1 MSQHTYLTEFCVVV
15 ASGSKATH
23 KSRVARLHSA
33 RCRRR
38 GFQRLL
44 LVLRHVGMG
53 VGVGEGS
60 PDGGW
65 GFGEATTRAAKGVL
79 SHSSGWQGSNTF
91 STGIQGVLVRPC
103 RSVDSSRPSARL
115 FEVLNYRGKPPNN
128 ANFSLR
134 ACWS

>member
-1 MSQHTYLTEFCVVV
+1 MSQHTYLTKFCVVV

-23 KSRVARLHSA
+23 RSRVARLHSA

-60 PDGGW
+60 PEWRLGSERRRRGQ
-65 GFGEATTRAAKGVL
+65 AKGVL

-115 FEVLNYRGKPPNN
+115 FEVLNYSR
-128 ANFSLR
+128 
-134 ACWS
+134 

>member
-23 KSRVARLHSA
+23 RSRVARLHSA
-33 RCRRR
+33 KRRRR

-60 PDGGW
+60 PEWRLGVRRGDDEGRQKGCSLTLVDGK
-65 GFGEATTRAAKGVL
+65 ARI
-79 SHSSGWQGSNTF
+79 HS
-91 STGIQGVLVRPC
+91 VLV
-103 RSVDSSRPSARL
+103 SRECL
-115 FEVLNYRGKPPNN
+115 
-128 ANFSLR
+128 
-134 ACWS
+134 